1 MSTTV
6 IAFDVGGTNTRA
18 RVSSIPESGI
28 PRRIREDIASPIAS
42 AGGLYDFA
50 SHVIEI
56 AKGDGPVGSA
66 VVAVAG
72 PVNDGESRLTN
83 WSSDPVVSLKKL
95 ELAGLPPDR
104 TQLVN
109 DVVAGAWG
117 SLARIEASAPD
128 TLLQHPSR
136 GHGDTSGLGEG
147 NLVYVAPGT
156 GLGAAALVRH
166 HLGALGATA
175 VGCEAQHAQMPSFAG
190 PIGEVSDALAVSL
203 GSALTWEDLVSGRG
217 LTRIYDARCSLASKV
232 PLYHHVDDASRAG
245 SIASAALHG
254 GDPQA
259 VAAVDVFYR
268 VLGHFAQTLAL
279 SFLPCV
285 AVVIGGASTQSNFA
299 LVRRGGLAE
308 AFVDNRRF
316 GELLANTPVH
326 TVGGEVNLEGGVW
339 LASRA

>member
-1 MSTTV
+1 MSTIV

-18 RVSSIPESGI
+18 RVSSVDESGV
-28 PRRIREDIASPIAS
+28 PRQIREDITSSLAS
-42 AGGLYDFA
+42 ASGLYDFI

-56 AKGDGPVGSA
+56 AQGDGPVRSA
-66 VVAVAG
+66 VIAVAG
-72 PVNDGESRLTN
+72 PVSGGQSRLTN
-83 WSSDPVVSLKKL
+83 WPSDSVVSLKEL
-95 ELAGLPPDR
+95 ELAGLPPGR

-117 SLARIEASAPD
+117 SLARIEAGAPD
-128 TLLQHPSR
+128 TLLRHPAR
-136 GHGDTSGLGEG
+136 DHGDVGGLGEG

-166 HLGALGATA
+166 HLGPRGATA

-190 PIGEVSDALAVSL
+190 PLGEVSDALAVSL
-203 GSALTWEDLVSGRG
+203 GSAPSWEDLVSGRG
-217 LTRIYDARCSLASKV
+217 LTRIYDALSSAASNA
-232 PLYHHVDDASRAG
+232 PLRHHVDDASRAG
-245 SIASAALHG
+245 TVASAALRG

-268 VLGHFAQTLAL
+268 ALGYFAQTLAL
-279 SFLPCV
+279 TYLPCA
-285 AVVIGGASTQSNFA
+285 AVVVGGASTQSNLA

-308 AFVDNRRF
+308 AFADNRRF
-316 GELLANTPVH
+316 GELLANTPLH